1 MFLEQSDYRIRTL
14 TRNVKFLRE
23 DLADRRKLNNLFN
36 EDFAKVVRL
45 AKNNIKAEQCQDA
58 MNLAIKVMLEKH
70 PEIGQKYSAEI
81 NSTDKDQLKNK
92 DKALKKMYKKAV
104 MECHPDRHA
113 SMGISEEE
121 AKKKMKNLFQKAR
134 TAYDDNDVE
143 EMISVCIDLDLDLH
157 NLDMSHQALISYLE
171 TATIRFKREIEEI
184 DKSFT
189 WVWGHSCGNVEMRIR
204 LLSAYLIQ
212 TGHPKISDTIL
223 KDIIEHY
230 ESGQDRTGSQ
240 RGERPKKL
248 IRT

>member
-1 MFLEQSDYRIRTL
+1 MFLEQTDYRIRTL
-14 TRNVKFLRE
+14 TRNVRFLRE
-23 DLADRRKLNNLFN
+23 ELDDKRKLNSLFN
-36 EDFAKVVRL
+36 EDFAKIVRL
-45 AKNNIKAEQCQDA
+45 AKNNIKAEQNIDA
-58 MNLAIKVMLEKH
+58 MKLAIKVMLEKH
-70 PEIGQKYSAEI
+70 PEIGQKYSTEI
-81 NSTDKDQLKNK
+81 NSADKDQLKNK

-104 MECHPDRHA
+104 MECHPDRHV

-121 AKKKMKNLFQKAR
+121 VKKKMKSLFQKAR

-157 NLDMSHQALISYLE
+157 NLDMSHQTLISYLE
-171 TATIRFKREIEEI
+171 TATIRLKKEIEEI

-189 WVWGHSCGNVEMRIR
+189 WVWGHSHGNTEMRIR
-204 LLSAYLIQ
+204 LLNAYLVQ

-230 ESGQDRTGSQ
+230 ESGQTRTGSQ

>member
-1 MFLEQSDYRIRTL
+1 MFLEQSDYKIRTL

-23 DLADRRKLNNLFN
+23 DLEDRRKLNSLFN

-45 AKNNIKAEQCQDA
+45 AKNNIKAEQNQAA
-58 MNLAIKVMLEKH
+58 MNSAIKEMLEKH
-70 PEIGQKYSAEI
+70 PEIGKKHNTELS
-81 NSTDKDQLKNK
+81 STDKDHLKNK

-104 MECHPDRHA
+104 MECHPDRHV
-113 SMGISEEE
+113 SMGIREEE
-121 AKKKMKNLFQKAR
+121 AKKKMKSLFQKAR
-134 TAYDDNDVE
+134 AAYDDNDVE

-157 NLDMSHQALISYLE
+157 NLDISTQSLISYLE
-171 TATIRFKREIEEI
+171 IATIRLKREIKEI

-189 WVWGHSCGNVEMRIR
+189 WVWGHSHGNIEMRIR
-204 LLSAYLIQ
+204 LLSAYLVQ

-230 ESGQDRTGSQ
+230 ESGQARTGSH